1 MMFPTPFRRLLVAVS
16 VSASLLSAGA
26 WAMSPAKEDPHA
38 QGHMQAA
45 MDPAKVDARLE
56 KLKSALKLSSNQQS
70 GWQRYADF
78 VRTQAKQ
85 HREQFEKMRQETP
98 PTRTPERLDRMNEHM
113 QARMKSMET
122 MRDETRR
129 FYDSLTEAQKT
140 VFDQAMPKPRHGK
153 H

>member
-1 MMFPTPFRRLLVAVS
+1 MMLHTPLRRLLVIAGLSMS
-16 VSASLLSAGA
+16 VLSAGA
-26 WAMSPAKEDPHA
+26 LAMSPAGEEG
-38 QGHMQAA
+38 QMRSHMQAA

-56 KLKSALKLSSNQQS
+56 KLKSALKLSSNQQA

-85 HREQFEKMRQETP
+85 HREQFDKMRQETP

-129 FYDSLTEAQKT
+129 FYDGLTETQKT
-140 VFDQAMPKPRHGK
+140 AFDQAMPKPRHGK

>member
-1 MMFPTPFRRLLVAVS
+1 MMLRLSLRRVLVIAGLSMS
-16 VSASLLSAGA
+16 VLSVGA
-26 WAMSPAKEDPHA
+26 LAMSPAGEE
-38 QGHMQAA
+38 GHMKSRMHAA

-56 KLKSALKLSSNQQS
+56 KLKSALKLSSNQQA

-85 HREQFEKMRQETP
+85 HREQFDKMRQETA

-113 QARMKSMET
+113 QARMKSMEA

-129 FYDSLTEAQKT
+129 FYDGLTEAQKT
-140 VFDQAMPKPRHGK
+140 AFDQAMPKPRHGK